1 MTQLDR
7 CCIWF
12 QAACFFL
19 PQVESGKEGEG
30 DNAQPQANSLYMALK
45 GLQKNAVRDITL
57 TGHDV
62 TITQED
68 GKHGFQITPEQG
80 KSFSFFVT
88 QKTAPKQHSSGNAL
102 RNLILSGKDV
112 APQFAWLWRCS
123 FETTHCRVIPK
134 KPFLTVATDLRL
146 EADRPVQV
154 HL

>member
-62 TITQED
+62 TITQ
-68 GKHGFQITPEQG
+68 GMANTGS
-80 KSFSFFVT
+80 KSHPSMANHFL
-88 QKTAPKQHSSGNAL
+88 SS
-102 RNLILSGKDV
+102 
-112 APQFAWLWRCS
+112 
-123 FETTHCRVIPK
+123 
-134 KPFLTVATDLRL
+134 
-146 EADRPVQV
+146 
-154 HL
+154 